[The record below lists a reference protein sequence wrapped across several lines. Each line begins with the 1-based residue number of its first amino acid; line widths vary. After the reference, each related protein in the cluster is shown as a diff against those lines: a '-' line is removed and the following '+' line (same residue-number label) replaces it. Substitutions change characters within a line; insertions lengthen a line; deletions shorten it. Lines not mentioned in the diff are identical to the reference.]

1 MLAVGRAVPEGV
13 SELCGLRDAGQ
24 IATVRHH
31 VSLLGERWAG
41 RMRELVLQR
50 RLAGEAARTA
60 VLERQLAEQA
70 EQARHMQ
77 LRLDQQIERTIAAER
92 TVADLSV
99 TEEFLPWLAPE
110 DRAQFRQ
117 LCTSKPRGRIAV
129 VIHVYYEDLWPELSN
144 AIVTIE
150 EPFDLFVTVTES
162 CSEEFREKLAKTWP
176 FAYVLIVKNF
186 GRDILPFLSI
196 VRTQIL
202 FRYELICKL
211 HTKRSHWHEDGE
223 NWRKDLIGGV
233 LANRDLVRLILR
245 AFSTRPDLG
254 MIVADGHLYSG
265 RFLWEGNRK
274 HLMRLFVHFDMDESE
289 FDKSF
294 AGGSMF
300 WIRPGTTAAGLRPA
314 VSDGGI
320 RARTAWQ

>member
-1 MLAVGRAVPEGV
+1 MSPRYPSFAFTHGQGLGVLAVGCAVPEGV
-13 SELCGLRDAGQ
+13 RELCELRDAGQ

-31 VSLLGERWAG
+31 MSLLGERWAG

-70 EQARHMQ
+70 EQVRHMQ
-77 LRLDQQIERTIAAER
+77 LRLDQQIERAIAAER

-99 TEEFLPWLAPE
+99 TEESLPWLAPA

-117 LCTSKPRGRIAV
+117 LRTSKPRGRIAV
-129 VIHVYYEDLWPELSN
+129 VIHVYYEDLWPELSD
-144 AIVTIE
+144 AIANIE
-150 EPFDLFVTVTES
+150 EVFDLFVTVTES

-186 GRDILPFLSI
+186 GRDILPFLSL

-202 FRYELICKL
+202 FRYELVCKL

-233 LANRDLVRLILR
+233 LASRIWY
-245 AFSTRPDLG
+245 G
-254 MIVADGHLYSG
+254 Y
-265 RFLWEGNRK
+265 
-274 HLMRLFVHFDMDESE
+274 
-289 FDKSF
+289 
-294 AGGSMF
+294 
-300 WIRPGTTAAGLRPA
+300 PA
-314 VSDGGI
+314 CV
-320 RARTAWQ
+320 QH